1 MDVKSAFLNGDLEQ
15 EVYVE
20 QPPGFI
26 DPEFEDFVYFL
37 FKALYGL
44 KQAPRT
50 WYDTLSE
57 FLLENGFTR
66 GFVDKT
72 LFHKKHKNDIIL
84 VQVYVDD
91 IIFGSTNEAL
101 YARFAKLMQSRY
113 EMSMMGE
120 LSYFLGLQVSQK
132 IDGIFI
138 CQTKYVRDL
147 LKKYNMEDSTPAK
160 TPMATATKL
169 DQDKSGKMVD
179 ITYFRGM
186 IGSLLYLTA
195 SCHILCFLHTCVHSS
210 KLIRRNLI

>member
-1 MDVKSAFLNGDLEQ
+1 MDVKSAFLNGELEE

-20 QPPGFI
+20 QPPGFE
-26 DPEFEDFVYFL
+26 DSEFSDFVYFL

-66 GFVDKT
+66 GVIDKT
-72 LFHKKHKNDIIL
+72 LFFKMHKNDMIL

-91 IIFGSTNEAL
+91 IIFSSTNDQL
-101 YARFAKLMQSRY
+101 CSRFGKLMQSKY

-120 LSYFLGLQVSQK
+120 LTYFLGLQVSQRN
-132 IDGIFI
+132 DGIFI
-138 CQTKYVRDL
+138 FQSKYLRDL
-147 LKKYNMEDSTPAK
+147 LKKYGLEDASTAK

-169 DQDKSGKMVD
+169 DQDEPGKTVD
-179 ITYFRGM
+179 ITSY
-186 IGSLLYLTA
+186 
-195 SCHILCFLHTCVHSS
+195 
-210 KLIRRNLI
+210 